1 MPMLLHGIF
10 PPISTPFYPDGR
22 VYFRK
27 LEHNVDRYSRS
38 PVAGIVV
45 LGSTGE
51 AIMLSDDERREVLR
65 EARQAASN
73 EKVLVAGTGAESVIE
88 TLRLSEFAASLDYD
102 AALVRTPHFYKPLMR
117 PANLLTFYRTVA
129 DRSPLPVLIYNVPV
143 FTGYDIPVELVAE
156 LAEHP
161 NIIGM
166 KESAGSVE
174 KIQQLVSATRH
185 IKREVT
191 VTEVFTAVTSRMLA
205 EGATRVEKLVQVEAV
220 TEGNAKSR
228 TAVANPPRFKTR
240 TKDTGFQILC
250 GAAHQLKDSFDS
262 GAPGAVVAFAAVA
275 PTACFEI
282 YAAWKDRDAKLAAE
296 KQEPIAN
303 ASRRIVGHF
312 GVPGIKYAQ
321 DLNGYYGGPPRLPL
335 LPLTADA
342 KSEIELLLAH
352 IRN

>member
-1 MPMLLHGIF
+1 MLLHGIF
-10 PPISTPFYPDGR
+10 PPISTPFYTDGN

-38 PVAGIVV
+38 PVSGIVV

-51 AIMLSDDERREVLR
+51 AVMLSDDERREVLR
-65 EARQAASN
+65 EARQAAAA
-73 EKVLVAGTGAESVIE
+73 EKVLIAGTGAESVIE
-88 TLRLSEFAASLDYD
+88 TLKLTEYAASLNYD
-102 AALVRTPHFYKPLMR
+102 VALVRTPHFYKPLMH

-129 DRSPLPVLIYNVPV
+129 DRSPLPILIYNVPV
-143 FTGYDIPVELVAE
+143 FTGYDIPVELVIE

-161 NIIGM
+161 KIIGM

-174 KIQQLVSATRH
+174 KIQKLVSATRH

-191 VTEVFTAVTSRMLA
+191 VTEVFAAVTSRMLA
-205 EGATRVEKLVQVEAV
+205 EGDAHADELVQVEALAGAL
-220 TEGNAKSR
+220 GNEKA
-228 TAVANPPRFKTR
+228 AVATPPKFKTR
-240 TKDTGFQILC
+240 SKDAGFQILC
-250 GAAHQLKDSFDS
+250 GAAHQLKDSFDC
-262 GAPGAVVAFAAVA
+262 GATGAVIAFAAAA

-282 YAAWKDRDAKLAAE
+282 YAAWKDRDARLADE
-296 KQEPIAN
+296 KQARIAH
-303 ASRRIVGHF
+303 ASKRIVGHY

-335 LPLTADA
+335 LPLMAEG
-342 KSEIELLLAH
+342 KVEVEQLLAR

>member
-1 MPMLLHGIF
+1 MLLHGIF
-10 PPISTPFYPDGR
+10 PPISTPFYPDGK

-38 PVAGIVV
+38 PISGIVV

-51 AIMLSDDERREVLR
+51 AIMLSDEERREVLR
-65 EARQAASN
+65 EAREAAAN
-73 EKVLVAGTGAESVIE
+73 DKVLIAGTGAEAVIE
-88 TLRLSEFAASLDYD
+88 TLKLTEFAASLNYD
-102 AALVRTPHFYKPLMR
+102 VALVRTPHFYKPLLHA
-117 PANLLTFYRTVA
+117 ANLLAFYRTIA
-129 DRSPLPVLIYNVPV
+129 DQSSIPILIYNVPV

-174 KIQQLVSATRH
+174 KIQKLVAATRH

-191 VTEVFTAVTSRMLA
+191 VTEVFAAVTARMA
-205 EGATRVEKLVQVEAV
+205 MGGDSSAQKLVQVEALAGFHPQ
-220 TEGNAKSR
+220 TG
-228 TAVANPPRFKTR
+228 TAVAAHPKFKTR
-240 TKDTGFQILC
+240 RKDAGFQVLC
-250 GAAHQLKDSFDS
+250 GAAHQLLDSLEA
-262 GAPGAVVAFAAVA
+262 GATGAVVAFAAPA

-282 YAAWKDRDAKLAAE
+282 YAAWKDRDHKLAQE
-296 KQEPIAN
+296 KQERIVP
-303 ASRRIVGHF
+303 ASKRIVGHY

-321 DLNGYYGGPPRLPL
+321 DINGYYGGPPRLPL
-335 LPLTADA
+335 LPLTAEA
-342 KSEIELLLAH
+342 KAEIEGLLTH